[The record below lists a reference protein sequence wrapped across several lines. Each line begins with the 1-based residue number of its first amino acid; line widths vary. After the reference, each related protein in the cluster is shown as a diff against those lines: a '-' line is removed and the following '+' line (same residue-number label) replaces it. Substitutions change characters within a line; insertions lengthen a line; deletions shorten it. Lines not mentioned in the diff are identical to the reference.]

1 MLSKI
6 QQSTIISRITSE
18 VFKVFTGNYQ
28 NQEDST
34 LEFAQEKDEDGLVE
48 ITEQATSN
56 EKKTIDE
63 LTKQSPI
70 IKSTFNLDTN
80 DDGII
85 TPEEIENQLETNSVA
100 GIFKN
105 EDGTLD
111 DAMILTLGVAGGI
124 SQEELTDK
132 LRDMDTNKDGII
144 SDEEIDAIKNSEE
157 YIKQQ
162 QKFEDIETDA
172 KNISNLVTGF
182 FENKNNLNQQ

>member
-48 ITEQATSN
+48 ITEQATSTV
-56 EKKTIDE
+56 EKTIDE

-132 LRDMDTNKDGII
+132 LRDIDTYKDGII

-172 KNISNLVTGF
+172 KNISNLITGF

>member
-48 ITEQATSN
+48 ITEQATSTV
-56 EKKTIDE
+56 EKTIDE

-100 GIFKN
+100 DIFKN

-182 FENKNNLNQQ
+182 FEDKNNLNQQ

>member
-34 LEFAQEKDEDGLVE
+34 LVFAQEKDEDGLVE
-48 ITEQATSN
+48 ITEQATSTV
-56 EKKTIDE
+56 EKTIDE

>member
-48 ITEQATSN
+48 ITEQATSTV
-56 EKKTIDE
+56 EKTIDE

-100 GIFKN
+100 DIFKN

>member
-48 ITEQATSN
+48 ITEQATSTV
-56 EKKTIDE
+56 EKTIDE

>member
-34 LEFAQEKDEDGLVE
+34 LEFAQEKDEDGLAE
-48 ITEQATSN
+48 ITEQATSTV
-56 EKKTIDE
+56 EKTIDE